1 VTLQFDI
8 IHNAD
13 LVLGF
18 GLLVLAAALARV
30 VTPKPRGWNSSRAAT
45 QRDVADVLAG
55 RGKRDG
61 RANEVI
67 TLAAI
72 LVLGVLF
79 YVAIM

>member
-1 VTLQFDI
+1 MTLQFDI
-8 IHNAD
+8 MHNAD

-67 TLAAI
+67 TLATI
-72 LVLGVLF
+72 LMLGVLF